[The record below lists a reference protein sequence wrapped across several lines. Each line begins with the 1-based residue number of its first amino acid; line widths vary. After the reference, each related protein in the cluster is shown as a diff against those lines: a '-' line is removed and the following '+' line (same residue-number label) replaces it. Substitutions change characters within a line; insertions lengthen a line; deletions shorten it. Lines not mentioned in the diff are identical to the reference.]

1 MIGVIP
7 VLRAVARIL
16 AFTRITVYPA
26 HYTVSRV
33 MIIVTAIRERVA
45 MLIHSPHDLAQ
56 YYRDQRK
63 QRGVSQTAIAEDVAV
78 RQDTVSKFENKPDN
92 VRLETLF
99 RLLSA
104 LDLELHLVP
113 KEESLSNALNKK
125 EWTEAW

>member
-1 MIGVIP
+1 
-7 VLRAVARIL
+7 
-16 AFTRITVYPA
+16 
-26 HYTVSRV
+26 
-33 MIIVTAIRERVA
+33 

-63 QRGVSQTAIAEDVAV
+63 QRCVSQTAIAEDVAV

-125 EWTEAW
+125 EWTEKW